1 MELTQ
6 KKSIGL
12 IIGDVIFLIVFNIV
26 LMCIIGFMTLDSR
39 ANNNS
44 RLGAFLLSF
53 FIPIFLVFLS
63 RKMNG
68 LERMIKFGTGFI
80 VYLILGF
87 ISLRLPDFIFTGLL
101 PCLIISLGILFY
113 GNYFIKIKEHYEIWL
128 KVIKRWYLQKQD
140 CTMNHLQFTISIGS
154 GLTCFAI
161 NKMFISFCN
170 SNYLRNGMN
179 IIISTCSNNWTPLG
193 ASWQFFKTKVI
204 RNGYWYF

>member
-113 GNYFIKIKEHYEIWL
+113 GNAFIKIKEQYEI
-128 KVIKRWYLQKQD
+128 
-140 CTMNHLQFTISIGS
+140 
-154 GLTCFAI
+154 
-161 NKMFISFCN
+161 
-170 SNYLRNGMN
+170 
-179 IIISTCSNNWTPLG
+179 
-193 ASWQFFKTKVI
+193 
-204 RNGYWYF
+204 